1 MTFNSMSR
9 VFGIASFL
17 LQLLFRFVFLLFLCL
32 YLFCFASFFF
42 LLNSAIVSHHLLGQ
56 SGSFF
61 KQVKAEVDLVRYSK
75 VPVTSLR

>member
-17 LQLLFRFVFLLFLCL
+17 LQLLFCIVFVVVVVFIFFFVLLF
-32 YLFCFASFFF
+32 FFF
-42 LLNSAIVSHHLLGQ
+42 LNSAIVSHHLLGQ

-75 VPVTSLR
+75 ISVTSLR